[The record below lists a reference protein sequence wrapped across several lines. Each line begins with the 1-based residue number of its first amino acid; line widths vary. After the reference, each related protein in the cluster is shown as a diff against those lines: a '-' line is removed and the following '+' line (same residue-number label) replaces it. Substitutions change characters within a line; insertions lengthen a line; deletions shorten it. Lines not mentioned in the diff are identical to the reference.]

1 MTMVNMY
8 GITETTVHV
17 TFHKVQPELQS
28 NIGMA
33 LPGYEVCLMNA
44 AGTMVPSGFLGEIYV
59 YGNGVCNGY
68 YQNPLLTDEKFAE
81 NELGRHYK
89 SGDLAWQI
97 GDSYY
102 YLGRRDRQVKIRGF
116 RIELGEIEYLLKWQ
130 LVITFLKNSNN
141 YNKVILNK
149 LLKVFDVL

>member
-1 MTMVNMY
+1 
-8 GITETTVHV
+8 
-17 TFHKVQPELQS
+17 
-28 NIGMA
+28 
-33 LPGYEVCLMNA
+33 MNA

-116 RIELGEIEYLLKWQ
+116 RIELGEIEYLLKKHVAKCDFIVLFAQ
-130 LVITFLKNSNN
+130 D
-141 YNKVILNK
+141 K
-149 LLKVFDVL
+149 LIDLPPFGQINIQIIQCLFQISPNFSLIC